1 MNNWSWNAEYLKNR
15 GLIFWWRYFPYNPNL
30 SDRAKDLRKNMTPP
44 EKKIWYNYFNSIFI
58 PLNKGEDF
66 LKENQGDSRL
76 VKIKVLRQKI
86 IDNYIVDFY
95 LPELKL
101 IIEIDWEVH
110 DERKEY
116 DAIRTEILEWYW
128 LQEIR
133 ILNSRIENNFD
144 EICKKLDI
152 VIKNLFYK

>member
-1 MNNWSWNAEYLKNR
+1 
-15 GLIFWWRYFPYNPNL
+15 
-30 SDRAKDLRKNMTPP
+30 MTPP

-101 IIEIDWEVH
+101 IIEID
-110 DERKEY
+110 
-116 DAIRTEILEWYW
+116 
-128 LQEIR
+128 
-133 ILNSRIENNFD
+133 
-144 EICKKLDI
+144 
-152 VIKNLFYK
+152 